1 LIGTIKLREFL
12 NFNEVSEQIRV
23 KFIIIKIKGWGSV
36 WWEEIKKN
44 TQEIQG
50 KSKISDWDKMKKKNE
65 GLLPFLQV
73 HSNLILLTPHIE
85 VKGEVCG

>member
-1 LIGTIKLREFL
+1 MVGRD
-12 NFNEVSEQIRV
+12 
-23 KFIIIKIKGWGSV
+23 
-36 WWEEIKKN
+36 KKN